1 MAAVTSK
8 ISLKARIIAAFLAV
22 IPIILCLGAV
32 SWYGLRDVIKT
43 NAKGE
48 VLTSIMR
55 EVLDANSRAK
65 DFRITGDRKYVQEF
79 ERLVDSIVKELDSYK
94 AGAASS
100 SLQTRAE
107 SSATVI
113 NTLQRFFK
121 EMVQNRQDRDK
132 LTDELNK
139 AVKDFSAFAEV
150 TFRKPLSE
158 RQNVAFINGE
168 QLGASVA
175 EFLAILN
182 KVIEVFYEI
191 QSGYLSSL
199 LSGAKE
205 QGLIEGAKEK
215 MRALFQDLSRIGK
228 VLETE
233 EKRSDVMPA
242 VDELVKRFETH
253 SAAAKELMD
262 LHAKDASIL
271 KQLADAESQTV
282 SVLNG
287 MLKESHEHITAAE
300 RRNQLVLLMLIIA
313 SVIVQLLLSWLIARS
328 IARPL
333 DIISAKLSGAAEQ
346 VASAADQVSSSSQS
360 MAEGASEQAAGLE
373 ETSSSLEEMSSMTS
387 SNAANADQARKG
399 MEQAKEIVERVNK
412 HMEEM
417 VRSMEEIT
425 VSSNETGKI
434 IKTIDEIAF
443 QTNLLALNAAVEAAR
458 AGEAGAGFAVVAD
471 EVRNLAI
478 RAAEAAKNTSN
489 LIENTVKSVKA
500 GRELAEA
507 TRRAFAENVDIAVK
521 VGALVT
527 EVSAASGEQ
536 AQGIEQISKAVVQM
550 DKVVQQVA
558 AGAEQSASASEQMRS
573 QAEEMKKIVSEMIS
587 LIKGTRALAK
597 SEKKSKKS
605 EMDEKEGPALR
616 KALPANKKAMA
627 VMKPQVPKSGRE
639 VKPNEVIPLD
649 EEELKKF

>member
-1 MAAVTSK
+1 MTVVKTK
-8 ISLKARIIAAFLAV
+8 RSLKAKIIAAFLAV
-22 IPIILCLGAV
+22 IPIIICIGAV
-32 SWYGLRDVIKT
+32 SWYGLKDVIKT
-43 NAKGE
+43 NAEGGI
-48 VLTSIMR
+48 LTSAMR

-65 DFRITGDRKYVQEF
+65 DFRISGDRKNAQEF
-79 ERLVDSIVKELDSYK
+79 EMLIDSILKELESYR
-94 AGAASS
+94 ANTSSS

-107 SSATVI
+107 SAATVI
-113 NTLQRFFK
+113 NTLQRLFR
-121 EMVQNRQDRDK
+121 EMVKNRQDTEK
-132 LTDELNK
+132 LTDDLNR
-139 AVKDFSAFAEV
+139 AVKDFSAFADT

-158 RQNVAFINGE
+158 RQNMAVITGE

-182 KVIEVFYEI
+182 RVVEVFYEI
-191 QSGYLSSL
+191 QSLYMSSL

-205 QGLIEGAKEK
+205 QRAIDGARERMQGLFK
-215 MRALFQDLSRIGK
+215 DLSRVGK
-228 VLETE
+228 ILEAE
-233 EKRSDVMPA
+233 EKRTDVMPA
-242 VDELVKRFETH
+242 VDELVKRFERH
-253 SAAAKELMD
+253 SAAAKDLMG
-262 LHAKDASIL
+262 LYAKDASIL
-271 KQLADAESQTV
+271 KQLGDAESQVV
-282 SVLNG
+282 STLNR
-287 MLKESHEHITAAE
+287 MLDESTEGIAAAE
-300 RRNQLVLLMLIIA
+300 RKDQLILLVLIIA
-313 SVIVQLLLSWLIARS
+313 SIIVQLLLSWLTARS

-333 DIISAKLSGAAEQ
+333 DVISARLSGAAEQ
-346 VASAADQVSSSSQS
+346 VASAADQVSSSSHS

-412 HMEEM
+412 HMEDM

-587 LIKGTRALAK
+587 LIKGTRVLAK
-597 SEKKSKKS
+597 AEKKVKKL
-605 EMDEKEGPALR
+605 EKDEREGPAVGR
-616 KALPANKKAMA
+616 ALLPDKKSLA
-627 VMKPQVPKSGRE
+627 VAKPQAPKPGRE
-639 VKPNEVIPLD
+639 VKPHEVIPLD